1 MADRGLRR
9 LPRSIRGDD
18 AIPKDERIL
27 RAEAEMDP
35 RHERLERDRRPDT
48 LLVENGEAV
57 AALIVALHLA
67 AGPYRGLAALRRR
80 LEEERR
86 QEGRALLRILAHRD
100 PLLDGP
106 RLVLGV
112 IEQLEW

>member
-86 QEGRALLRILAHRD
+86 
-100 PLLDGP
+100 
-106 RLVLGV
+106 
-112 IEQLEW
+112 